1 MCRIAGLID
10 HQSSAEKARHYTLAM
25 RDSLAYGGPDDAG
38 LYQEGP
44 LCLAHRRLS
53 IIDLSAA
60 GHQPMIWGDWV
71 LVFNGEI
78 YNYQEIR
85 VDLQKQGYLF
95 TSQSDSE
102 VLVKA
107 FDCWHTEAVTRFRG
121 MFAFALWN
129 KKSQKLLLCRD
140 RVGAKPLFWYQ
151 HEGLLLFASE
161 LKAFHEHPGFVAQI
175 DQAAVSLYLQTGY
188 IKAPFCIFQHT
199 YKVEPGG
206 FVEIDLKGQVR
217 QWKYWDVRQV
227 YENQHL
233 HKASD
238 SDLIE
243 QCEKLLEECFQLRMV
258 ADVPVG
264 MFLSGGIDSSL
275 LTAILQKNSPHAL
288 HTFSIGFE
296 NTQYDEAPYARAIA
310 QHLGTE
316 HTELYCT
323 ETDFKSILPLLP
335 EMHDEPF
342 GDSSAIPTFLVS
354 RLARAKVKV
363 SLSADGGDE
372 LFAGYT
378 KYQANEAYYR
388 RLRPFPLALR
398 KMAAQALGQIPPD
411 WVEKAL
417 EWVPGAPKLKGLQW
431 RMPKLLGALGAQTPV
446 DFQNLASLYIVP
458 AALQKL
464 HHAPIEAIAKSDFQA
479 QKDAWYGLFGVID
492 LETYLP
498 GDIMTKVD
506 RATMQVALEGREPFL
521 DHKLMEFAL
530 ALPDHLKIRE
540 GKTKWI
546 LRQILYQYVPQ
557 NLIERPKMGF
567 AIPVQEWLKN
577 HLREDLENLVQD
589 SQFAETFALDQAE
602 LQKIIRGF
610 LAPQTR
616 QSPHFV
622 WFLYVLWAWYERW
635 IS

>member
-10 HQSSAEKARHYTLAM
+10 PQTTAEQARQYALAM

-60 GHQPMIWGDWV
+60 GQQPMCWGDWV

-85 VDLQKQGYLF
+85 AALQKQGYF
-95 TSQSDSE
+95 FESQSDSE
-102 VLVKA
+102 VLIKA
-107 FDCWHTEAVTRFRG
+107 FDCWHTAAVDRFRG

-129 KKSQKLLLCRD
+129 KRSQKLLLCRD

-151 HEGLLLFASE
+151 HQGLLLFASE
-161 LKAFHEHPGFVAQI
+161 LKAFHQHPGFEAKI
-175 DQAAVSLYLQTGY
+175 KQAAVSLYLQTGY

-199 YKVEPGG
+199 YKVEPGS
-206 FVEIDLKGQVR
+206 FVEIDQQGQVR
-217 QWKYWDVRQV
+217 RWKYWEVRQV
-227 YENQHL
+227 YEKQNFHQN
-233 HKASD
+233 SD
-238 SDLIE
+238 TELIE
-243 QCEKLLEECFQLRMV
+243 QCEKLLEESFWLRMV
-258 ADVPVG
+258 SDVPVG

-275 LTAILQKNSPHAL
+275 LTALLQKSNPRPL
-288 HTFSIGFE
+288 KTFSIGFE
-296 NTQYDEAPYARAIA
+296 NTQFDEAPYARAIA

-323 ETDFKSILPLLP
+323 EADFKAIVPLLP
-335 EMHDEPF
+335 DMHDEPF

-354 RLARAKVKV
+354 RLAREQVKV

-378 KYQANEAYYR
+378 KYLANETYYR
-388 RLRPFPLALR
+388 RLRPFPRPLR
-398 KMAAQALGQIPPD
+398 QLAAQVLGKIPPS

-417 EWVPGAPKLKGLQW
+417 ELIPGAPKLKGLQW
-431 RMPKLLGALGAQTPV
+431 RMPKLLGALQAQTPV
-446 DFQNLASLYIVP
+446 DFQNLASLYMLP
-458 AALQKL
+458 TALQKL
-464 HHAPIEAIAKSDFQA
+464 HHAPVEAIASSDFQA
-479 QKDAWYGLFGVID
+479 QKAALYSLFGVID

-521 DHKLMEFAL
+521 DHQLIEFAL
-530 ALPDHLKIRE
+530 ALPDHLKIRD

-546 LRQILYQYVPQ
+546 LRQILYKYVPPA
-557 NLIERPKMGF
+557 LIERPKMGF
-567 AIPVQEWLKN
+567 AIPVQDWLKT
-577 HLREDLENLVQD
+577 HLREDLETLAQD
-589 SQFAETFALDQAE
+589 QNFAEIFALNQPE

-610 LAPQTR
+610 LAPQTK

-622 WFLYVLWAWYERW
+622 WFLYVLWAWYKRW
-635 IS
+635 M